1 MRDTLNHHFLHR
13 IGTLSAL
20 PVSKYSIC
28 DVSVPSILRPSFDV
42 RACRRR
48 LGVTDS
54 RALEAKPHSLTRLKA
69 SQGILATL
77 YILFIFSGRS

>member
-28 DVSVPSILRPSFDV
+28 DVSVRSILRPSFDV
-42 RACRRR
+42 RAC

-54 RALEAKPHSLTRLKA
+54 RALGAKPHSLTRLKA